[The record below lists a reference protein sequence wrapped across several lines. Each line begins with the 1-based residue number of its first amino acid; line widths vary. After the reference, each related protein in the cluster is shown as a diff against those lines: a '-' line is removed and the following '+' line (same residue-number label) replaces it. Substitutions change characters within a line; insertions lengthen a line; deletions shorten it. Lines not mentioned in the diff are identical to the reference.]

1 MARVKPTASL
11 SGLVLSLLAATPWLS
26 LLPTPLP
33 TPLMEGALA
42 RPMGGGGLGGP
53 RSGAGVRPGAGFGA
67 PGAGMRP
74 GAGAGAPGAGVRPGV
89 GWGAPGAGLTRAPG
103 ASAWNPAWARRG
115 YWPARTWSAG
125 WYRPYPAAWPWWRT
139 SSGAW
144 GVTSLATA
152 AAITSAVDAAA
163 DQQSTVIVVPQTSLQ
178 LDYGSI
184 QPLPPN
190 GVQFAVSAAGMPYAT
205 VTSDCKQGL
214 INGAPP
220 TTADQAQLLNAS
232 CQIAYGSV

>member
-1 MARVKPTASL
+1 MARVHPTASL
-11 SGLVLSLLAATPWLS
+11 TGLVLGLLTTAPWLDA
-26 LLPTPLP
+26 
-33 TPLMEGALA
+33 ALA
-42 RPMGGGGLGGP
+42 RPMRGGGLGGP
-53 RSGAGVRPGAGFGA
+53 ASGAGVRPGAGW
-67 PGAGMRP
+67 
-74 GAGAGAPGAGVRPGV
+74 GAPGAGVRSGAGV
-89 GWGAPGAGLTRAPG
+89 AAPGAGLTRGPG

-115 YWPARTWSAG
+115 YWPARTWSTG

-139 SSGAW
+139 SSAAW
-144 GVTSLATA
+144 GVAGLATA

-190 GVQFAVSAAGMPYAT
+190 GVQFAVAAAGMPYAT

-214 INGAPP
+214 LNGAPP

>member
-1 MARVKPTASL
+1 MGLLTA
-11 SGLVLSLLAATPWLS
+11 APWLDA
-26 LLPTPLP
+26 
-33 TPLMEGALA
+33 ALA
-42 RPMGGGGLGGP
+42 RPMRGGGLGGP
-53 RSGAGVRPGAGFGA
+53 ASGAGVRPGAGFGA
-67 PGAGMRP
+67 PGAG
-74 GAGAGAPGAGVRPGV
+74 
-89 GWGAPGAGLTRAPG
+89 LTRAPG
-103 ASAWNPAWARRG
+103 VSAWNPAWGRRG
-115 YWPARTWSAG
+115 YWPARTWSTG

-139 SSGAW
+139 SSAAW

-152 AAITSAVDAAA
+152 AVITSAVDAAA

-184 QPLPPN
+184 QALPPN
-190 GVQFAVSAAGMPYAT
+190 GVQFAVAAAGMPYAT

-214 INGAPP
+214 INGVPP